1 MYKKMLVALD
11 TSHFAEA
18 VLEQV
23 EATANKWPIPEVDL
37 LTVIEPVRESAAIE
51 FGAEEL
57 RQTEERDMASALKYL
72 SGIGERLSLTA
83 SEVKTFV
90 VLGRPA
96 DEILK
101 FIDANDV
108 DLVVMSTHGR
118 SGVSRWFLGSVA
130 EQVVRR
136 SNATVLLVPSRA
148 GRAEAGSKG

>member
-11 TSHFAEA
+11 TSHFAEVTLDQA
-18 VLEQV
+18 
-23 EATANKWPIPEVDL
+23 EATANKWPVPEVDL
-37 LTVIEPVRESAAIE
+37 LTVIEPIRESAAIE
-51 FGAEEL
+51 FGAEKMQE
-57 RQTEERDMASALKYL
+57 TETKSKKAALEYL

-90 VLGRPA
+90 AVGRPA

-136 SNATVLLVPSRA
+136 SNATVLLVPSHAARA
-148 GRAEAGSKG
+148 GRE